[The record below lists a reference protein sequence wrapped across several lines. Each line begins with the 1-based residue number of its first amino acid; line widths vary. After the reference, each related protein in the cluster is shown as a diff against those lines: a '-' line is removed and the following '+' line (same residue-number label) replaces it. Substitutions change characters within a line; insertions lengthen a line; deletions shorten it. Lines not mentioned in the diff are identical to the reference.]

1 MIINDNGRE
10 YNLDKL
16 SGYSSKT
23 QGIIRRLIYLRYVAI
38 RDLLSNSCCNK
49 LRASIVKEK
58 VQDVNE
64 LKRIE
69 NVFNFSE
76 EEIIF
81 YVEYSIENFPMV
93 R

>member
-16 SGYSSKT
+16 SGYSSNT

-58 VQDVNE
+58 VQDINE

-81 YVEYSIENFPMV
+81 YVEYSIDNFPMV

>member
-16 SGYSSKT
+16 SGYSSTT

>member
-1 MIINDNGRE
+1 MFINDNGRE

-16 SGYSSKT
+16 SGYSSNT